1 MKSLIYALLLAYLS
15 NGVLSEK
22 FRYDNYTVFRI
33 HMENE
38 EQMKVLKDLQ
48 DTDFRF
54 DFWTPPEHPSKLVQV
69 MAGPEDKDDLQKLLT
84 EHNMIAEISMNN
96 VQEFIDKQTI
106 KRYTRNEIGSM
117 TWNAY
122 YSLEDIY
129 AWLDD
134 VVAQYP
140 DVATKVIG
148 GQTYEGREIVG
159 IKISHGPGKKNI
171 FIEGGIH
178 AREWISP
185 PTVCFIIHE
194 LLTSPVPENM
204 AAARD
209 FDWHIFPV
217 VNPDGYKFSFE
228 SQRFWRKN
236 RRVFSNGIGV
246 DLNRNWNSNWLVH
259 GASTNPSSDIYA
271 GTGPFS
277 EIETRSLS
285 RYMRAIGDQMQMF
298 LTFHSYGQMLL
309 LPFGNTSEPLA
320 NYNEAMNIGRRA
332 MGALSVRYGTEYV
345 TGNIVEVLY
354 EATGG
359 TDEWVK
365 EHLHVPIVY
374 CYELR
379 DQLQYGFL
387 LPPEQ
392 ILPTGLETMDSVVD
406 LIHQMKRF
414 GTMASAGVAGK
425 ASMMML
431 LGIVMEYFL

>member
-1 MKSLIYALLLAYLS
+1 MKPILYLVLLVYLS
-15 NGVLSEK
+15 NTVLSEK
-22 FRYDNYTVFRI
+22 LRYDNYTLFKI
-33 HMENE
+33 HVENV
-38 EQMKVLKDLQ
+38 EQVKLLQDLQ

-54 DFWTPPEHPSKLVQV
+54 DFWTHPDHPAKFVQV
-69 MAGPEDKDDLQKLLT
+69 MAGPEDRADLQKLLT
-84 EHNMIAEISMNN
+84 ENNMNAEISMNN
-96 VQEFIDKQTI
+96 VQEFIEKQTI
-106 KRYTRNEIGSM
+106 KHYSRNNIGSM
-117 TWNAY
+117 TWDAY

-129 AWLDD
+129 AWIDD
-134 VVAQYP
+134 VVAQFP
-140 DVATKVIG
+140 DIATKVIG

-159 IKISHGPGKKNI
+159 IKISHGEGKKNI

-194 LLTSPVPENM
+194 LLTSLDEDTM

-217 VNPDGYKFSFE
+217 TNPDGYLYSFE
-228 SQRFWRKN
+228 SERFWRKN
-236 RRVFSNGIGV
+236 RRVFSGGIGV

-259 GASTNPSSDIYA
+259 GASTDPSSDVYA
-271 GTGPFS
+271 GPGPFS
-277 EIETRSLS
+277 EIETRSMA
-285 RYMRAIGDQMQMF
+285 RYMRSIGDQMEIF

-320 NYNEAMNIGRRA
+320 NYDEAMNIGRRA
-332 MGALSVRYGTEYV
+332 MGALSVRYGTEDV

-365 EHLHVPIVY
+365 EQLHVPIVY

-379 DQLQYGFL
+379 DRFQYGFL

-392 ILPTGLETMDSVVD
+392 ILPTGLETMDSVLD
-406 LIHQMKRF
+406 IIHQMRRF
-414 GTMASAGVAGK
+414 GTLPSAGMAFE
-425 ASMMML
+425 ASTVL
-431 LGIVMEYFL
+431 ILGMVMSFFV